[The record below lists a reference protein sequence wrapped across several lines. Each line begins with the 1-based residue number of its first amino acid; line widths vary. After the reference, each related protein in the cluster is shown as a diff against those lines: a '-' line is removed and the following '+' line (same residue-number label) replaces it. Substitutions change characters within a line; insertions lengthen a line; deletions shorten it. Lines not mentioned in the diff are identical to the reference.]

1 MKRLLLFMA
10 CTVALLCAVLPACA
24 AESATEVTEVP
35 LNSGANREADFLS
48 VNETFATSAGPRNLI
63 LYGLREGQKEPVLS
77 ALEKYWDPEKP
88 VLLKL
93 TDDAFPDAEKYDSDE
108 LRDIDSGLC
117 WASSVSNML
126 WISGWAKEIVN
137 PRSGEPFASEDD
149 LFDYYFSKFTNDG
162 LEYINSG
169 IDWFFTGSFYE
180 LTYSHAA
187 TLLEDDPGDGLR
199 RDTVSALIQ
208 ERIDLIRDPRRIESM
223 LHCDWTGEEP
233 SVFEGSI
240 GSLLEGELLNSEHAV
255 TVLGVITDPS
265 ADTVKTRFKAI
276 LIADSDDDAVPEDA
290 GSEDRPEDAFLLAAR
305 KARPNAL
312 RVYPLRYA
320 EDVNH
325 TPYWQVVGY
334 GSDPSAV
341 WALFRLNRLRIYDP
355 ALPDLCRETEG
366 TANVHT
372 TVDLTLEKCFT
383 TDSGE
388 PLRDLYG
395 VEEKDVIVTVFDA
408 GAPVRL
414 NYFVANRTALTLD
427 EETRQGKELTVDW
440 TVTREEDGSVV
451 ASGRSACDQD
461 IWSRFEVGFLA
472 ALNEKD
478 GKLESWAPGAYTV
491 TLELNKDRG
500 IPEAYYRNNEPKT
513 VRFEI
518 R

>member
-1 MKRLLLFMA
+1 MKRLLLFMV
-10 CTVALLCAVLPACA
+10 CIVVLFCAVLPACA
-24 AESATEVTEVP
+24 AESASEAIEVQ
-35 LNSGANREADFLS
+35 LNSGANREAGFLS
-48 VNETFATSAGPRNLI
+48 VNETFATSAGPRSLI
-63 LYGLREGQKEPVLS
+63 LYGLREGQEAPVLA
-77 ALEKYWDPEKP
+77 ALEKYWNPDSP
-88 VLLKL
+88 VPLKL
-93 TDDAFPDAEKYDSDE
+93 IDDAFPDAEKYVSDE

-126 WISGWAKEIVN
+126 WISGWAKGIVN

-187 TLLEDDPGDGLR
+187 TLLEDGPGDGLR

-208 ERIDLIRDPRRIESM
+208 ERINLIRDPRQIETL
-223 LHCDWTGEEP
+223 LHCDWSRAEP

-240 GSLLEGELLNSEHAV
+240 GSLLEGELLDSEHAV

-265 ADTVKTRFKAI
+265 ADSPEARYKAI
-276 LIADSDDDAVPEDA
+276 LLADSDDNAVPEDA
-290 GSEDRPEDAFLLAAR
+290 GSEDRPTDAFLLAAR
-305 KARPNAL
+305 KARPNAI
-312 RVYPLRYA
+312 RVFPLRYA
-320 EDVNH
+320 EDINH

-355 ALPDLCRETEG
+355 ALPEMCRETEG
-366 TANVHT
+366 TANVDT

-383 TDSGE
+383 TNSEE

-395 VEEKDVIVTVFDA
+395 VEEKDVTVTVFDA

-427 EETRQGKELTVDW
+427 EETRQGKKLTVDW
-440 TVTREEDGSVV
+440 TVSREEDGAVI

-461 IWSRFEVGFLA
+461 IWSRLEVGFLVT
-472 ALNEKD
+472 LNEKN
-478 GKLESWAPGAYTV
+478 GKLESWPLGAYTV

-513 VRFEI
+513 FRFEI